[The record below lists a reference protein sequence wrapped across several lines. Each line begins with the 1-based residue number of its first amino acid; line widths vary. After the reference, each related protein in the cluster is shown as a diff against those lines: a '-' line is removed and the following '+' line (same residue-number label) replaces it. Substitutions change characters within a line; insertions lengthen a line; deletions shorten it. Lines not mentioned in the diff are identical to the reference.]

1 MMDLDS
7 LRSFIVFA
15 EHLNFTR
22 AAESL
27 YLSQPALHTKIKK
40 FSDSLGVRLYERQGK
55 NLILTTSGLSVLQF
69 GRQLIESTENFQ
81 ATLTGG
87 KPQASISLAAGEGTY
102 LYFLGPI
109 IQEFRRVSTAG
120 LTLITAPSQEVIKE
134 VMNGSAHLGITA
146 ATAYPEELRVTK
158 LIKVP
163 MVLII
168 PAKHLLATRTSIRI
182 KHLQGLELIVP
193 TVDRPHRQLIDRHT
207 QAENISWNIAV
218 EANGWELIL
227 HFVKL
232 KLGNAIVNGSC
243 SVPKGFVAIPFSDLP
258 STQYHLLHRP
268 GADKTE
274 ERNILIQIIRKH
286 FTT

>member
-1 MMDLDS
+1 MDIDS
-7 LRSFIVFA
+7 LRSFIIFA

-40 FSDSLGVRLYERQGK
+40 FSESLGVRLYERQGK
-55 NLILTTSGLSVLQF
+55 NLVLTTSGLSVLQF
-69 GRQLIESTENFQ
+69 GRQLVESAEEFQ
-81 ATLTGG
+81 TTLTGG
-87 KPQASISLAAGEGTY
+87 KHRSKISLAAGEGTY
-102 LYFLGPI
+102 LYFLGPV

-120 LTLITAPSQEVIKE
+120 LKLITAASQEVIKE
-134 VMNGSAHLGITA
+134 VMNGSAHLGVTA
-146 ATAYPEELRVTK
+146 ATAYPEELQVTK

-163 MVLII
+163 MVLIV
-168 PAKHLLATRTSIRI
+168 PVKHVLATRMSIKVRQ
-182 KHLQGLELIVP
+182 LQGLELIVP

-207 QAENISWNIAV
+207 QAENVSWNIAV

-232 KLGNAIVNGSC
+232 NLGYAIVNGSC

-268 GADKTE
+268 GADKAQE
-274 ERNILIQIIRKH
+274 KKILIQIIRKH
-286 FTT
+286 FTS